1 MDIKKLRNDTPCENI
16 YLNHVSTS
24 VPPRQVIE
32 ATQEYFDIAVR
43 YGSTSARAQE
53 LTEERFIRAKRSVAR
68 LIGAGEGEVVFTPNG
83 SQAIGMVAAGL
94 RLSPGDNVIVDEMS
108 FISNVAPFLRR
119 KEVDGIEVRF
129 IPAKLPGIIDL
140 NALEHLIDK
149 RTKMVSLCHMSNNL
163 GMVQPAEAVGK
174 ICRKA
179 DVLYMLDAANTA
191 GIIPINVDE
200 IGCDFLA
207 VSGRKYLRGPAG
219 SAFLYARTSKVEEIE
234 PVFATW
240 NNGTWDWRPQD
251 WDWSKNY
258 FIPHAGIQRM
268 SFGEV
273 NFPAAFGLGRAVE
286 YLEEIGGVS
295 PVKKRIDMLLDRMI
309 QKMRQ
314 IPGINI
320 YGSHRAADR
329 GGMIGFQAEGIP
341 FAALGRYINDHN
353 VGIMAHSFYSPG
365 VLRLFGIEGVVRYCI
380 HCWNT
385 EEEVDYAVSL
395 LEPERLSELR

>member
-1 MDIKKLRNDTPCENI
+1 MN
-16 YLNHVSTS
+16 
-24 VPPRQVIE
+24 
-32 ATQEYFDIAVR
+32 
-43 YGSTSARAQE
+43 
-53 LTEERFIRAKRSVAR
+53 
-68 LIGAGEGEVVFTPNG
+68 
-83 SQAIGMVAAGL
+83 
-94 RLSPGDNVIVDEMS
+94 
-108 FISNVAPFLRR
+108 
-119 KEVDGIEVRF
+119 
-129 IPAKLPGIIDL
+129 
-140 NALEHLIDK
+140 
-149 RTKMVSLCHMSNNL
+149 
-163 GMVQPAEAVGK
+163 
-174 ICRKA
+174 
-179 DVLYMLDAANTA
+179 
-191 GIIPINVDE
+191 
-200 IGCDFLA
+200 
-207 VSGRKYLRGPAG
+207 
-219 SAFLYARTSKVEEIE
+219 
-234 PVFATW
+234 
-240 NNGTWDWRPQD
+240 
-251 WDWSKNY
+251 
-258 FIPHAGIQRM
+258 
-268 SFGEV
+268 FGEV

-295 PVKKRIDMLLDRMI
+295 PIKERIDMLLDRMI